1 MRNQTR
7 NKHSTQSTQSKKMSY
22 STPSRSS
29 KKTAPRIAK
38 LLAEHRAEK
47 HDTDVKRYQDNAA
60 FLAKANGELASLKA
74 QAEEAKYSKPYP
86 FQACAFAY
94 IFSYFEPQ
102 LTEPSW
108 Q

>member
-1 MRNQTR
+1 MRNQTLY
-7 NKHSTQSTQSKKMSY
+7 KQSTQSKKMSY

-47 HDTDVKRYQDNAA
+47 HDTDVKRHQANAA
-60 FLAKANGELASLKA
+60 LKA